1 MSAADKQPI
10 IRDLHGMAEF
20 HAAEGLQRDV
30 WGPDDKTDPGDLMMV
45 IQAEGGLAAGAF
57 LGNRLIGYVFAFPT
71 TTPGVQHSHRLAV
84 RAEARGLGLGL
95 KLKLYQ
101 ADWCL
106 QRGIRHVRWTYDP
119 LRLPNAAL
127 NIGRLGATAATYHRD
142 YYGEMGGINAGTASD
157 RLLVDWRLDGERF
170 GRCRAGQALLTEAE
184 ASAARRVALPA
195 DFATLLRIDPGA
207 ASAERFRVRD
217 EIEAAFSEGFIIAD
231 VDAREPAYLL
241 LRSSNCPAAR

>member
-1 MSAADKQPI
+1 MSSTDTQPV
-10 IRDLHGMAEF
+10 IRDLAGMDEF
-20 HAAEGLQRDV
+20 QAAEGLQRDV
-30 WGPDDKTDPGDLMMV
+30 WGADDKIDPGDLMMV

-57 LGNRLIGYVFAFPT
+57 LRDRLIGYVFAFPT
-71 TTPGVQHSHRLAV
+71 ITPGVQHSHRLAV

-127 NIGRLGATAATYHRD
+127 NIARLGATASVYHRD

-157 RLLVDWRLDGERF
+157 RLLVDWRLDGDRYA
-170 GRCRAGQALLTEAE
+170 RCQSGEGMLTREEIAF
-184 ASAARRVALPA
+184 AHRIALPA
-195 DFATLLRIDPGA
+195 DFASLLKSDAEA
-207 ASAERFRVRD
+207 ASAERFRVRE
-217 EIEAAFSEGFIIAD
+217 EIEVALAAGLVIVG
-231 VDAREPAYLL
+231 VDTREPAYLL
-241 LRSSNCPAAR
+241 LRFKPN

>member
-1 MSAADKQPI
+1 MTASAVRPI
-10 IRDLHGMAEF
+10 IRDLAGMAEF
-20 HAAEGLQRDV
+20 HAAEDLQRDV

-57 LGNRLIGYVFAFPT
+57 VQDRLIGYIFAFPT
-71 TTPGVQHSHRLAV
+71 VTPGVQHSHRLAV

-127 NIGRLGATAATYHRD
+127 NIGRLGATATIYLRH

-157 RLLVDWRLDGERF
+157 RLLADWRLDGVRYA
-170 GRCRAGQALLTEAE
+170 RCRAGEAMLTPEE
-184 ASAARRVALPA
+184 KASACRIALPA
-195 DFATLLRIDPGA
+195 DFEKLLNSDPDA
-207 ASAERFRVRD
+207 ARAERLRVRE
-217 EIEAAFSEGFIIAD
+217 EIETAFSAGFVIVGTDIS
-231 VDAREPAYLL
+231 EPAYLL
-241 LRSSNCPAAR
+241 LSSSIS

>member
-1 MSAADKQPI
+1 MSASEVQPI
-10 IRDLHGMAEF
+10 IRDLAGMAEF
-20 HAAEGLQRDV
+20 HAAEDLQRDV

-57 LGNRLIGYVFAFPT
+57 LDRRLIGYIFAFPT
-71 TTPGVQHSHRLAV
+71 VTPGTQHSHRLAV

-119 LRLPNAAL
+119 LRLTNASL
-127 NIGRLGATAATYHRD
+127 NIGRLGATAAVYHRD

-157 RLLVDWRLDGERF
+157 RLLVDWRLDGDRYMHCQAGEAMLTAEER
-170 GRCRAGQALLTEAE
+170 
-184 ASAARRVALPA
+184 ASARRIALPA
-195 DFATLLRIDPGA
+195 DFEKLLNSDPDA
-207 ASAERFRVRD
+207 ARAERLRVR
-217 EIEAAFSEGFIIAD
+217 EELESAFSAGLVIVG
-231 VDAREPAYLL
+231 VDISEPAYLL
-241 LRSSNCPAAR
+241 LRSPIS

>member
-1 MSAADKQPI
+1 MSVGDTQPV
-10 IRDLHGMAEF
+10 IRDLQGMTEF
-20 HAAEGLQRDV
+20 LAAEELQRDV

-57 LGNRLIGYVFAFPT
+57 LGDRLIGYVFAFPT
-71 TTPGVQHSHRLAV
+71 ATPGVQHSHRLAV

-106 QRGIRHVRWTYDP
+106 RRGIRHVRWTYDP

-127 NIGRLGATAATYHRD
+127 NIGRLGATATIYHRD

-157 RLLVDWRLDGERF
+157 RLLADWRLDGERYA
-170 GRCRAGQALLTEAE
+170 RCRAGASMLTAAE
-184 ASAARRVALPA
+184 AAAAHRIILPA
-195 DFATLLRIDPGA
+195 DFAGLLKADPGA
-207 ASAERFRVRD
+207 AGAERLRVRE
-217 EIEAAFSEGFIIAD
+217 EIEAAFSAGLVIVG
-231 VDAREPAYLL
+231 VDTREPAYLL
-241 LRSSNCPAAR
+241 VRSPTDGAV

>member
-1 MSAADKQPI
+1 MSAAAGQPV
-10 IRDLHGMAEF
+10 IRDLAGMAEF
-20 HAAEGLQRDV
+20 HAAEELQRDV
-30 WGPDDKTDPGDLMMV
+30 WGPDDKIDPGDLMMV

-57 LGNRLIGYVFAFPT
+57 LDGRLIGYVFAFPT
-71 TTPGVQHSHRLAV
+71 ATPSVQHSHRLAV

-157 RLLVDWRLDGERF
+157 RLLADWRLDGDRYA
-170 GRCRAGQALLTEAE
+170 RCRAGEGMLTAE
-184 ASAARRVALPA
+184 ETTTARRVALPA
-195 DFATLLRIDPGA
+195 DFGSLLKTDPGA
-207 ASAERFRVRD
+207 AGAERLRVRG
-217 EIEAAFSEGFIIAD
+217 EMEAAFSAGFVIAG
-231 VDAREPAYLL
+231 VDTAEPAYLL
-241 LRSSNCPAAR
+241 LRSPID

>member
-1 MSAADKQPI
+1 MRATEAQPVL
-10 IRDLHGMAEF
+10 RDLQGMAEF
-20 HAAEGLQRDV
+20 HAAEDLQRDV

-57 LGNRLIGYVFAFPT
+57 LEHRLIGYIFAFPT
-71 TTPGVQHSHRLAV
+71 VTPGVQHSHRLAV

-157 RLLVDWRLDGERF
+157 RLLADWRLDGDRYA
-170 GRCRAGQALLTEAE
+170 RCRAGMAMLTAEEVAVARRIALPQDFAGLLKTDP
-184 ASAARRVALPA
+184 SAANTER
-195 DFATLLRIDPGA
+195 LRL
-207 ASAERFRVRD
+207 RD
-217 EIEAAFSEGFIIAD
+217 EIETAFSDGFVIVG

-241 LRSSNCPAAR
+241 LRFPGK